1 MGGLLVGGTKL
12 FTAWLEW
19 EAHKKQVGTTIFK
32 LQQKLSKER
41 AGASIFASDL
51 ERSPLSVEQNDI
63 NLDFIAE
70 DSQRIFEGQQTNDRV
85 NLKDAGLSGRSHRKE
100 PVEVEMSAF

>member
-1 MGGLLVGGTKL
+1 MLWNFLGGLLVGGTKL
-12 FTAWLEW
+12 FMVWLEW

-41 AGASIFASDL
+41 AGASTPASDL

-63 NLDFIAE
+63 NLDFTAE
-70 DSQRIFEGQQTNDRV
+70 GSQRIFGGQLTNDRV
-85 NLKDAGLSGRSHRKE
+85 NLKDAKLSRRSHRKE
-100 PVEVEMSAF
+100 LV

>member
-70 DSQRIFEGQQTNDRV
+70 GSQRIFEGQQTNDRV